1 MTTVPATVQGFDPL
15 TTQRYEQSLTQQQTL
30 QHAAWIGIRVEAL
43 LSHYWTSTPPQEVKK
58 MMLNDWMDVLKSFTP
73 KEIETACK
81 TWLTENDRKKPKPA
95 DIYKLM
101 VSARTR
107 YLAKKEGSN
116 QTRAEIAKRTDEER
130 DRANDMVREAGFSV
144 KRMP

>member
-1 MTTVPATVQGFDPL
+1 MTTVPATIQGFDPL
-15 TTQRYEQSLTQQQTL
+15 KTQRYEQSLTQHQTL

-73 KEIETACK
+73 KEIEVACK
-81 TWLTENDRKKPKPA
+81 SWLTENDRKKPKPA
-95 DIYKLM
+95 DIYNLM
-101 VSARTR
+101 VSGRTR
-107 YLAKKEGSN
+107 YREKQED
-116 QTRAEIAKRTDEER
+116 AEPARQEAVQRTDDER
-130 DRANDMVREAGFSV
+130 DRADEMLRKAGYSI